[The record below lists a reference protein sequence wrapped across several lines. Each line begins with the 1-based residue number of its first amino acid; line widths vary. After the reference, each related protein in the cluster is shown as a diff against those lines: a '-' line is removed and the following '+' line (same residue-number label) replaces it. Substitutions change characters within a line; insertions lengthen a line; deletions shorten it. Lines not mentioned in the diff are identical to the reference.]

1 MANRHGPLRLPLAA
15 ALLVALAS
23 CIPRTTPP
31 VPVPAVPDNALSA
44 GVVAGPDLPALDPE
58 TALRGQRAF
67 LTTCPA
73 LLRRQDASGLT
84 RKEDWQP
91 ACAEAASLPAGDG
104 AAAER
109 FFRARFEL
117 VQVGDGA
124 AFATGYYEPQIVG
137 SRTHIPGYDVP
148 VYVKPADL
156 VEVDAAT
163 AAAQGTPRRG
173 RMENGTLVP
182 YYERAEIED
191 GALAR

>member
-1 MANRHGPLRLPLAA
+1 MARRESGQGRRSGVRARRLPLAA
-15 ALLVALAS
+15 ALLVVLAS

-31 VPVPAVPDNALSA
+31 VSVPAVPDNALSA
-44 GVVAGPDLPALDPE
+44 GVVAGPDLPPLDPE
-58 TALRGQRAF
+58 TALRAQRAF

-84 RKEDWQP
+84 REEDWQL
-91 ACAEAASLPAGDG
+91 ACAEAATLPAGDG

-117 VQVGDGA
+117 VQIGDGA

-148 VYVKPADL
+148 VYAKPADL
-156 VEVDAAT
+156 VE
-163 AAAQGTPRRG
+163 
-173 RMENGTLVP
+173 
-182 YYERAEIED
+182 
-191 GALAR
+191 